1 MIKEVKNLGEIL
13 SKNMKSNLGTQPVND
28 EKVRMGFVIATFLD
42 MIGGSSVNEKQ
53 NEIDKEVEQ
62 VQKSEN
68 TKYIE
73 NLMKKL
79 QSYEGGKGKP
89 SKKLVQEYKERKLK
103 VKKKKKKKKVEMKIQ
118 EKNEIKESKER
129 EER

>member
-62 VQKSEN
+62 IQKSEN

-89 SKKLVQEYKERKLK
+89 SKKLVQEYKDGKLK
-103 VKKKKKKKKVEMKIQ
+103 VEKGPKMKKVEMKIQ

>member
-89 SKKLVQEYKERKLK
+89 SKKLVQEYKDGKLK
-103 VKKKKKKKKVEMKIQ
+103 VEKGPKMKKVEMKIQ

>member
-1 MIKEVKNLGEIL
+1 
-13 SKNMKSNLGTQPVND
+13 MKSNLGTQPVND

-89 SKKLVQEYKERKLK
+89 SKKLVQEYKDGKLK
-103 VKKKKKKKKVEMKIQ
+103 VEKGPKMKKVEMKIQ